1 MASHRDQSSPSDWP
15 GLPLADWADTCAT
28 LHLWTQVVGKIRLA
42 HAPMINHWWQVPL
55 YVTCRGLTTSSIP
68 YGGTSFQIDFD
79 FVDHVLKLQ
88 TSGGVVETIVLGPR
102 TVADFYTE
110 VMGRLRGL
118 GLETRIWTMPVE
130 IPDAIPFEQDETH
143 ASYDPEYVTRFW
155 RILVQV
161 DRVLTRF
168 RGQFLGKVSP
178 VHFFWGSF
186 DMAVTRFSG
195 RAAPRLAGASP
206 NLGAWVMQE
215 AYSHE
220 VSSCGFWPGNGGFG
234 KPAFYSYAYPEPEG
248 FASAPMFPRAT
259 YYDQSLGQHILPYD
273 AVRQARSPD
282 DDLMRYLLCTY
293 EAAADLG
300 QWDRA
305 ALERVGDGQVSRRDD
320 KSRSS

>member
-1 MASHRDQSSPSDWP
+1 MAERVREQAQSSPSDWP
-15 GLPLADWADTCAT
+15 DLPLADWADTCAT

-42 HAPMINHWWQVPL
+42 HAPMVNHWWQVPM
-55 YVTCRGLTTSSIP
+55 YVTCRGLTTSPIP
-68 YGGTSFQIDFD
+68 YDGRCFQIDFD
-79 FVDHVLKLQ
+79 FLDHVLKLQ
-88 TSGGVVETIVLGPR
+88 TSRGEIETIVLGPR

-110 VMGRLRGL
+110 IMGRLRGL

-130 IPDAIPFEQDETH
+130 IPDAIPFELDRSH
-143 ASYDPEYVTRFW
+143 AAYDPEYVTRFW

-195 RAAPRLAGASP
+195 RTAPRLAGESP

-234 KPAFYSYAYPEPEG
+234 KPAFYSYAYPEPQG
-248 FASAPMFPRAT
+248 FGSAPMSPDAT
-259 YYDQSLGQHILPYD
+259 YYDESLGQHILPYD

-282 DDLMRYLLCTY
+282 DDLMRYLAHTY
-293 EAAADLG
+293 AAAADLG
-300 QWDRA
+300 RWDRA
-305 ALERVGDGQVSRRDD
+305 LLERPGSGG
-320 KSRSS
+320 

>member
-1 MASHRDQSSPSDWP
+1 MSTGIQEARRSNPGDWP
-15 GLPLADWADTCAT
+15 DLPFSEWADTCAT

-42 HAPMINHWWQVPL
+42 HAPMVNHWWQVVL
-55 YVTCRGLTTSSIP
+55 YVTCRGLTTSPIP
-68 YGGTSFQIDFD
+68 YGGKSFQIDFD
-79 FVDHVLKLQ
+79 FVDHTLKLQ
-88 TSGGVVETIVLGPR
+88 TSKGEIETVALGPR

-130 IPDAIPFEQDETH
+130 IPAAIPFEHDTTH
-143 ASYDPEYVTRFW
+143 ASYDQDYVGRFW
-155 RILVQV
+155 RALVQAE
-161 DRVLTRF
+161 RVLNQF
-168 RGQFLGKVSP
+168 RGRFLGKVSP

-195 RAAPRLAGASP
+195 RTAPKLTSNSP

-234 KPAFYSYAYPEPEG
+234 KAAFYSYAYPEPRG
-248 FASAPMFPRAT
+248 FASAAISPAAT
-259 YYDQSLGQHILPYD
+259 YYDKGLGQHILPYD
-273 AVRQARSPD
+273 AVRQAASPD
-282 DDLMRYLLCTY
+282 DDLVSYLSGTY

-300 QWDRA
+300 SWDRP
-305 ALERVGDGQVSRRDD
+305 ALERPANSQPR
-320 KSRSS
+320 

>member
-1 MASHRDQSSPSDWP
+1 MAVPVRQQAQSSSTDWP
-15 GLPLADWADTCAT
+15 ELPLSDWADTCAT
-28 LHLWTQVVGKIRLA
+28 LHLCTQVVGKIRLA
-42 HAPMINHWWQVPL
+42 HAPMLNHWWQVPL
-55 YVTCRGLTTSSIP
+55 YVTCRGLTTSPIP
-68 YGGTSFQIDFD
+68 YDGTSFQIDFD
-79 FVDHVLKLQ
+79 FVDHALRLQ
-88 TSGGVVETIVLGPR
+88 TSKGEIETIPLGPR
-102 TVADFYTE
+102 SVADFYTE

-130 IPDAIPFEQDETH
+130 IPEAIPFEQDLMH

-155 RILVQV
+155 RVLVQV
-161 DRVLTRF
+161 NRVLNRF

-195 RAAPRLAGASP
+195 RAAPRLASASP
-206 NLGAWVMQE
+206 NLGDWVMQE

-234 KPAFYSYAYPEPEG
+234 KPAFYSYAYPEPQG
-248 FASAPMFPRAT
+248 FAAAPMAPDAA

-273 AVRQARSPD
+273 AVRQATSPD
-282 DDLMRYLLCTY
+282 DSLMRFLLRTY

-300 QWDRA
+300 HWNRA
-305 ALERVGDGQVSRRDD
+305 VLERTGNP
-320 KSRSS
+320 